1 MRFTHKKFEPFGAVR
16 ISAAKNNNPQNP
28 DFFAIIW
35 IAEPKAALIKNAML
49 ASALLRVR
57 PKNSLP
63 ICHCKRLSA
72 CRRVFAQKKFHH
84 FCNIPAFVRAGG
96 GRTLAVASNLSG
108 EPQRVD
114 LPGTAKEV
122 LLCSDGAPGLTD
134 DALIL
139 APWQAAVVELA

>member
-1 MRFTHKKFEPFGAVR
+1 MR

-63 ICHCKRLSA
+63 IYQLKDLAH
-72 CRRVFAQKKFHH
+72 RRAFARKKFCYICGISAFESADGGLSPY
-84 FCNIPAFVRAGG
+84 FCVQFFQFG
-96 GRTLAVASNLSG
+96 
-108 EPQRVD
+108 
-114 LPGTAKEV
+114 
-122 LLCSDGAPGLTD
+122 
-134 DALIL
+134 DARL
-139 APWQAAVVELA
+139 